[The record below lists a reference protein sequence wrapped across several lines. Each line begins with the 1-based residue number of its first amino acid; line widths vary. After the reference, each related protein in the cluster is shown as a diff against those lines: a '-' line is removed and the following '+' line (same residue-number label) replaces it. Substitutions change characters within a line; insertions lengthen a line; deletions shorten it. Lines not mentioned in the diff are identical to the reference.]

1 MALWKITDK
10 GPSPVKETKFKDE
23 KLLEEHIEDWISQK
37 PKLLGEPLLVFGRQV
52 IIPDTKDRLDLL
64 AVDPHGMIVV
74 IELKRGHLKDPVDI
88 QSLRYASYLA
98 KWRFEDFE
106 NVARNFFGKVG
117 DPEFNFNDIY
127 ESFCA
132 ESGVDAIPDLN
143 QDQRIIIV
151 GSAVREKLGS
161 VALWL
166 REHNVDIKLVEV
178 SAYKEGD
185 TILIEPSTIVP
196 LPVNRFV
203 SVGKPGA
210 DGQQPWGSDGK
221 TWHLERRCS
230 PKTKEVVLALDA
242 ILQEEFELEGPRWN
256 QKYYVAYPVNGYNW
270 LHIHTKP
277 KFLVLDFIV
286 KAGIFETDSLAKQL
300 GVEVFDVGDSLG
312 DKLGLPSSVF
322 VKKRNPSSDRIRL
335 RMKED
340 FDTATDSFRAFLKEA
355 YTAFT
360 KQQITQ
366 QENGGDA

>member
-10 GPSPVKETKFKDE
+10 GPSPVKETRFKDE
-23 KLLEEHIEDWISQK
+23 KLLEEHVEDWIAQR
-37 PKLLGEPLLVFGRQV
+37 PKVLGEPLLIFGRQV

-74 IELKRGHLKDPVDI
+74 IELKRGQLKDPVDV

-106 NVARNFFGKVG
+106 NVARNYFGKVG

-127 ESFCA
+127 ESFCS
-132 ESGVDAIPDLN
+132 ESGVDTIPDLN

-166 REHNVDIKLVEV
+166 RDHNVNIKLIEV
-178 SAYKEGD
+178 TAYKEGD
-185 TILIEPSTIVP
+185 AIFIEPSTIVP

-203 SVGKPGA
+203 SVGKPGV

-221 TWHLERRCS
+221 TWHLEHRCS
-230 PKTKEVVLALDA
+230 PKTKEVVLALDKMV
-242 ILQEEFELEGPRWN
+242 QDEFDLEGPRWN

-270 LHIHTKP
+270 LYIHTKTR
-277 KFLVLDFIV
+277 FLVLDFIV
-286 KAGIFETDSLAKQL
+286 KAGVFKTDALAKQL
-300 GVEVFDVGDSLG
+300 GVEVFDVDDSLG
-312 DKLGLPSSVF
+312 EKLGMPSSIF
-322 VKKRNPSSDRIRL
+322 VKNRNPTSDRIRF
-335 RMKED
+335 RMKEE
-340 FDTATDSFRAFLKEA
+340 FDINTDTFRKFLKEA
-355 YTAFT
+355 YKAFT
-360 KQQITQ
+360 KQENTQ
-366 QENGGDA
+366 QEA